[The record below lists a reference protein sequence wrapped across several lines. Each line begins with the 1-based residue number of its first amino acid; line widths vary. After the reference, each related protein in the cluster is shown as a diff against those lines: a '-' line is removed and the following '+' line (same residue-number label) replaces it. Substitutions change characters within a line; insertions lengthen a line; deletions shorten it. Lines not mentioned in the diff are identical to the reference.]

1 MWRGYVKDQLNLENV
16 PKAFLKI
23 KSFSI
28 KEDLLT
34 SATSTFDC
42 VEVKDNISNG
52 DILIVADETG
62 ITKYLG
68 VINSID
74 ENTINTTQ
82 IQSIYKGSWL
92 YDLPN
97 IIGVG
102 NDKSWHW
109 DRYDYLIDSYQRL

>member
-23 KSFSI
+23 KSFNI

-34 SATSTFDC
+34 SATSSFDC

-82 IQSIYKGSWL
+82 IQSIYK
-92 YDLPN
+92 
-97 IIGVG
+97 
-102 NDKSWHW
+102 
-109 DRYDYLIDSYQRL
+109 IDT